1 MVALVT
7 LNFGICWLPTH
18 LLIIVYRSISI
29 DTLYAY
35 HPYFVS
41 FKYFAHT
48 LSYLTPVVNPC
59 VYAFYNE
66 NFRTSLFD
74 ILRRVFYNRPPWL
87 ANKNGNLNDS
97 LNKNKNPHHHHHHKH
112 HTSAGNTTKP
122 TTTAN
127 SNKDVYVIQTL
138 FF

>member
-18 LLIIVYRSISI
+18 LLIIVYRSTSE
-29 DTLYAY
+29 DMLYYY

-97 LNKNKNPHHHHHHKH
+97 LNKNNHHHHHHHKH

-127 SNKDVYVIQTL
+127 SNKDVYVI
-138 FF
+138 